1 MGKSYRG
8 DQIVAKVRQVSRL
21 IEQGKPLREVCSSL
35 QVSKQTYDR
44 WKGICDSIQ
53 SELES
58 QTKQAAKQID
68 SSREENHQ
76 LKIKLKKVQ
85 DQASEYK
92 RQLEVAEQRLST
104 LPDVQNRLIKADNT
118 RKANEIMIEYLKA
131 QLSKT
136 EEKLQERIA
145 ANEALQH

>member
-35 QVSKQTYDR
+35 QISKQTYDR

-58 QTKQAAKQID
+58 QTKQTAKQID
-68 SSREENHQ
+68 SFREENHQ
-76 LKIKLKKVQ
+76 LKSKLIKVQ

-92 RQLEVAEQRLST
+92 RQLEVAEQRLSI
-104 LPDVQNRLIKADNT
+104 LSDLQDQLAQANNA
-118 RKANEIMIEYLKA
+118 RKSSDIIIEHLKA

-136 EEKLQERIA
+136 ERKLQERIA